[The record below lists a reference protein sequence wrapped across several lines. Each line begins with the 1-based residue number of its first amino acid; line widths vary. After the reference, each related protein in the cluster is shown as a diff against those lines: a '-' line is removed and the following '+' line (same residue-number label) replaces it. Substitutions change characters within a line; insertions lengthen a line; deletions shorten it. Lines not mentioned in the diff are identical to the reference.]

1 MIAIKGM
8 EMPESCIDCPFVK
21 AEGTKFFCSRIM
33 KYIDKDNLGNKH
45 DDCPLVEIVTC
56 KDCKHWDKCSVPR
69 VLDEDDEDEKE
80 YRYCHLEDFNTAEDY
95 FCAYGERKE

>member
-56 KDCKHWDKCSVPR
+56 KDCGNHVTGA
-69 VLDEDDEDEKE
+69 LDEEICLKGHELINE
-80 YRYCHLEDFNTAEDY
+80 SFYCKD
-95 FCAYGERKE
+95 GERRESNATERK

>member
-1 MIAIKGM
+1 MVAIKDM
-8 EMPESCIDCPFVK
+8 KMPESCIDCPFVK

-56 KDCKHWDKCSVPR
+56 KDCKYCVMTEVGCYCDRHIHRFDTHIDK
-69 VLDEDDEDEKE
+69 
-80 YRYCHLEDFNTAEDY
+80 YCADAERR
-95 FCAYGERKE
+95 E

>member
-1 MIAIKGM
+1 MVAIKDM

-33 KYIDKDNLGNKH
+33 KYIDKDNLENKH

-56 KDCKHWDKCSVPR
+56 KDCKYCVMTEVGCYCDRHIHRLDTHLDK
-69 VLDEDDEDEKE
+69 
-80 YRYCHLEDFNTAEDY
+80 YCADAERR
-95 FCAYGERKE
+95 E

>member
-1 MIAIKGM
+1 MVAVKGM
-8 EMPESCIDCPFVK
+8 KMPKSCIDCPFVK

-56 KDCKHWDKCSVPR
+56 EDCKHYFI
-69 VLDEDDEDEKE
+69 DEDGCGYHCEKSDTE
-80 YRYCHLEDFNTAEDY
+80 RIPTCADFYCIHAERR
-95 FCAYGERKE
+95 E

>member
-1 MIAIKGM
+1 MIAIKDM

-56 KDCKHWDKCSVPR
+56 KDCDYCRFELVEGMPYYWCDKDNCTTS
-69 VLDEDDEDEKE
+69 
-80 YRYCHLEDFNTAEDY
+80 EDFYCGNGDRRE
-95 FCAYGERKE
+95 